1 MILALLLIGILVFI
15 FGVILIIFNVF
26 STISIFSVFLG
37 TSTMVVVLSVL
48 GGLEGEQKNQ
58 ILDFSPHIIIAG
70 HNHENIAH
78 QGKVKKQIK
87 NLLQQNNLEYSMSP
101 YLEEEVLLKSISFE
115 ATQGIILRGIDPQSP
130 SFDLEGH
137 LKNGTILNL
146 SNENILKWVDPTVL
160 SIAISGQH
168 DLFSFLPRWPGNF
181 PGIIISEE
189 QSKTLGLSLGN
200 TVDVISPKTT
210 MSPTGPVPRILRFR
224 VAGIYSTKHFKYDLK
239 FAFTS
244 LETIQKFSKKK
255 DTVSGFEIR
264 LDNKVKIDDFANQ
277 VKNKFSPDFK
287 IDTWKT
293 KNRALFNAM
302 KLEKIVMFI
311 ILVVMILV
319 AAFSIT
325 ANLIMVVIDKKQEIS
340 IIKSMG
346 SNNFSIKKIFVMQG
360 FFVGLIGLILG
371 LTGGLSICIYLATIG
386 IKTSENIFVS
396 ARIPVSVNTI
406 DIILISLSAIILAV
420 AATLYPS
427 WKASSVSPVEGLNKI
442 E

>member
-1 MILALLLIGILVFI
+1 
-15 FGVILIIFNVF
+15 
-26 STISIFSVFLG
+26 
-37 TSTMVVVLSVL
+37 MVVVLSVL

-70 HNHENIAH
+70 HDHEIITQ
-78 QGKVKKQIK
+78 QGKLKKQIK
-87 NLLQQNNLEYSMSP
+87 DLLHQNNLKYSMSP
-101 YLEEEVLLKSISFE
+101 YLEEEVLLKSINFE

-146 SNENILKWVDPTVL
+146 SKENLLKWVDPTVL
-160 SIAISGQH
+160 SIAISGQE
-168 DLFSFLPRWPGNF
+168 DLFSFLPKWPGNF

-210 MSPTGPVPRILRFR
+210 MSPTGPVPKILRFR

-244 LETIQKFSKKK
+244 LQTIQKFSKKK
-255 DTVSGFEIR
+255 NTVSGFEIR
-264 LDNKVKIDDFANQ
+264 LENKNKINDLANQ
-277 VKNKFSPDFK
+277 VINKFSPDYK

-346 SNNFSIKKIFVMQG
+346 SNDFSIKKIFVMQG

-396 ARIPVSVNTI
+396 ARIPVSVNSI